1 MCAMAMIADNT
12 KTGTLVDLA
21 LAKLRQ
27 DILTGV
33 FAPGSKMRIDELR
46 NTYGIGASPLR
57 EALSRLVSNGL
68 VTAQGQKGFRVAPI
82 SEADIRDITNTRKLL
97 ERAALSESLNKNGAD
112 WEAQVVATYARLEKE
127 HEALQL
133 TSGASADAWEQA
145 NQQFH
150 EALVSACESK
160 WLLNFRQVIYDQA
173 MRYRRLVVLD
183 EEQERGAHEEH
194 RQMLNAALAR
204 DVEKSSQLADAHA
217 ERTYELM
224 AARFSD

>member
-1 MCAMAMIADNT
+1 MSMIAENS

-21 LAKLRQ
+21 LTKLRQ

-46 NTYGIGASPLR
+46 TTYGIGASPLR

-68 VTAQGQKGFRVAPI
+68 VTAQGQKGFRVAPV

-97 ERAALSESLNKNGAD
+97 ERAALSESLTRGDAD
-112 WEAQVVATYARLEKE
+112 WETHVVATYDRLERE
-127 HEALQL
+127 HETLQR
-133 TSGASADAWEQA
+133 TAGDSADAWEQA
-145 NQQFH
+145 NQLFH

-173 MRYRRLVVLD
+173 LRYRRLVVLD

-194 RQMLNAALAR
+194 RQMLQAGLAR
-204 DVEKSSQLADAHA
+204 NVDFSSQLADAHA